1 MTHPSESSPCL
12 VLRLKVFEAHL
23 ERNVAKFGTMSPYLE
38 AHWNNEKW
46 FSKIASSNHLNPI
59 WEEYH
64 IFESTESSPLSIKIF
79 HHSIIFTSQEIC
91 YCSLS
96 VEDLAKGKINETIDM
111 YFEGQIVGK
120 LRLSVNMYEE
130 RRSEQSTHNT
140 SYASL
145 DLKEEYTRKLN
156 ELELEKEE
164 LEFYKRK
171 YKKKVEKL
179 NQEKR
184 NYKSKVTEFIRK
196 TTPKHTEE
204 SSDDNTES
212 NMSPYRLFSQPDEV
226 IQEEVYGGEDKKIL
240 QQENQV
246 LTHLKNQL
254 TIDISRLKQDKYKS
268 LLRKKL
274 CINTS
279 RKLSEMSRNCD
290 VNKTQDGL
298 RIVNKKNISLYSPQ
312 YVADWGENEDV
323 KSKCLQGKTGE
334 DNKEL
339 LELRY
344 DGCNQFVSPKRAMTP
359 KSTDF
364 TRDYLRYRAN

>member
-1 MTHPSESSPCL
+1 MTHPGESSPCL
-12 VLRLKVFEAHL
+12 VLRLKIFEAHL
-23 ERNVAKFGTMSPYLE
+23 ERNIAKFGTMSPYLE

-46 FSKIASSNHLNPI
+46 FSKIASNNHLNPI

-64 IFESTESSPLSIKIF
+64 IFESTEPSPLSIKIY

-96 VEDLAKGKINETIDM
+96 VEDLIKGKINETIDL
-111 YFEGQIVGK
+111 YFEGKIVGK
-120 LRLSVNMYEE
+120 LCLSVNMYEE

-140 SYASL
+140 SYASV

-184 NYKSKVTEFIRK
+184 NYKSKVTEFIKK

-212 NMSPYRLFSQPDEV
+212 NMSPYRLYSQPDEV
-226 IQEEVYGGEDKKIL
+226 IQEEVYGREKQAL
-240 QQENQV
+240 QQDKQA

-254 TIDISRLKQDKYKS
+254 TIDISRLRQNKYKS
-268 LLRKKL
+268 SLRKKL
-274 CINTS
+274 CINPS

-290 VNKTQDGL
+290 VNKTQDGM

-312 YVADWGENEDV
+312 YVADWGEIENV
-323 KSKCLQGKTGE
+323 KRKCLQGKEGD

-344 DGCNQFVSPKRAMTP
+344 DGCNQFVSPKRAATP

-364 TRDYLRYRAN
+364 ARNYLRYRAN